1 MKRII
6 LIAVLIIIIAG
17 GFIVYRMYDERTPDV
32 VNKTPDER
40 VEATALIAAFDQ
52 DSATARKK
60 YLDKIV
66 EVTGY
71 VKRVDTT
78 GSVILG
84 SEDSGSEVV
93 AGLDRRHIKDHEKI
107 KPGMVAIVQ
116 GVCSGFTISGGEDLL
131 ASLGTTVELRSA
143 GIKEKK

>member
-1 MKRII
+1 M
-6 LIAVLIIIIAG
+6 
-17 GFIVYRMYDERTPDV
+17 
-32 VNKTPDER
+32 
-40 VEATALIAAFDQ
+40 
-52 DSATARKK
+52 
-60 YLDKIV
+60 
-66 EVTGY
+66 
-71 VKRVDTT
+71 DTT

-93 AGLDRRHIKDHEKI
+93 GGLDRRHIKDHEKI